1 MKFDIQGGTVSIWS
15 CNNCLFNSTKEQFGD
30 GPTCPFCF
38 GGASKLEEIEPQFG
52 MSPFMYRGLLD
63 YIRENADGV
72 GSATIE
78 NIEDFF
84 DDGDAFIDAV
94 EQAYRNRNWEELTC
108 VQGIGRASAEKIA
121 LAIAEKRHWEDGA
134 AEMAFDIP

>member
-1 MKFDIQGGTVSIWS
+1 
-15 CNNCLFNSTKEQFGD
+15 
-30 GPTCPFCF
+30 
-38 GGASKLEEIEPQFG
+38 
-52 MSPFMYRGLLD
+52 MYRGLLD

-72 GSATIE
+72 GNATIE

-108 VQGIGRASAEKIA
+108 VKGIGRASAEKIA
-121 LAIAEKRHWEDGA
+121 LAIAEKRKWEDGA